1 GISSACTGAA
11 PPKKRDKQRLINAQ
25 DAARMNPKFQNKGGI
40 THCNQATCAVV
51 QAVGGPM
58 GPLTDKKGNPV
69 LANQQA
75 QNLAKSNEYRKVTPE
90 EAQQIANDGGLVI
103 AAYENP
109 SGGFGDVETV
119 RPKSGPG
126 DKPPRGGGAVTT
138 RREGGGRWSKTSVGL
153 SKLRPGTMRSQK
165 TKRYFTTHRG
175 GIKP

>member
-75 QNLAKSNEYRKVTPE
+75 RNLATSNEYKEVTPE

-109 SGGFGDVETV
+109 NGGSGRLTTV
-119 RPKSGPG
+119 RPEGVPG
-126 DKPPRGGGAVTT
+126 DSPPKGGKGPLLNDIGANT
-138 RREGGGRWSKTSVGL
+138 RVANQNYAFGKGKTV
-153 SKLRPGTMRSQK
+153 
-165 TKRYFTTHRG
+165 RYYTPKG
-175 GIKP
+175 N